1 MRKLAL
7 ALVLTIVAVVPARA
21 QFVVPTSYTATPG
34 GVGGFTYFDDTGSQL
49 TDGIYG
55 VDDYTADLGN
65 GNAYEWVGWTDPN
78 PTITFNFPSS
88 ITVQSVLIDFN
99 RNEGAGIYLPANVT
113 IGGTV
118 FNLNGDEIDFGTRG
132 TLIYNGSWTGSSL
145 QVDLTA
151 NGSYTFVDEMKFS
164 TAVVPEPGLTAAFI
178 GAAALAWA
186 TWRRRGD
193 SRG

>member
-1 MRKLAL
+1 MQKLTLVLAL
-7 ALVLTIVAVVPARA
+7 TVVAAVPARA
-21 QFVVPTSYTATPG
+21 QFVVPSFYTATPG

-49 TDGIYG
+49 TDGVYG
-55 VDDYTADLGN
+55 VDDYTADLGQ

-78 PTITFNFPSS
+78 PTITFDFPSS

-132 TLIYNGSWTGSSL
+132 TLVYNGSWTGSSL
-145 QVDLTA
+145 DVDMSA
-151 NGSYTFVDEMKFS
+151 AGPYTFVDEVKFA
-164 TAVVPEPGLTAAFI
+164 TTTVPEPSVAAALL
-178 GAAALAWA
+178 GAAALGWA
-186 TWRRRGD
+186 TWRRRG
-193 SRG
+193 GQA